1 MSKIGGEAG
10 GWEPQK
16 NRGQE
21 AGEERVGSG
30 SSMKA
35 GIIYL
40 KALKSFQ
47 KQEPKCFL
55 TYI

>member
-30 SSMKA
+30 SSTKE
-35 GIIYL
+35 GIIY
-40 KALKSFQ
+40 
-47 KQEPKCFL
+47 
-55 TYI
+55 